1 MYNCERFEL
10 RSHFK
15 SRLSLIV
22 RVNVVLNRTVVV
34 NSDWRF
40 DNLCG
45 SHLQTTIKIV
55 VVVVCSSNLLLFCR
69 SRCRRCRRRC
79 LSSLLFRGWGG
90 QVQLW
95 GGSLTITLRTF
106 PSSLMINTILL
117 YTVVQSFTFTEQILH
132 KLKCNFCKN
141 ARHLGGGWPKFT
153 LKFSC
158 SHTLALG
165 AGRAGANLGR
175 VTDALI
181 C

>member
-22 RVNVVLNRTVVV
+22 RVNVVLSRTIVVD
-34 NSDWRF
+34 SDWRF

-45 SHLQTTIKIV
+45 SHLQTKIKIV

-132 KLKCNFCKN
+132 KFKCNFCKN
-141 ARHLGGGWPKFT
+141 ARHLGGG
-153 LKFSC
+153 
-158 SHTLALG
+158 
-165 AGRAGANLGR
+165 
-175 VTDALI
+175 
-181 C
+181 